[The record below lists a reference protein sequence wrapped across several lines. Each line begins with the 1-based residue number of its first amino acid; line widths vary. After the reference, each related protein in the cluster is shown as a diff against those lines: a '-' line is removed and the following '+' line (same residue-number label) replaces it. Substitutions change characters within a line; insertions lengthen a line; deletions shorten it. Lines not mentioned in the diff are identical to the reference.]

1 MSASTERPKL
11 LVAAHHYF
19 DIWSVPEW
27 FAGRLQKDFPQVNVV
42 DSASDA
48 ETNRQISDADAVIAW
63 RLTPEAARAAQK
75 LRWLHSTSAAV
86 NQLLYPEI
94 VDGDVLLT
102 NGSEVHGAAVAEHI
116 LALLLALAKK
126 LPEAARFQQ
135 KHFWAQQELYR
146 EPPRPKEIAG
156 AVLGLIG
163 LGHIGSETARR
174 ALALGMR
181 VIGLREHPERGG
193 PEGVEKVFGPGDLQ
207 ALLSESDFVVL
218 TAPVTLKTRN
228 LMTAERIGQMKPDA
242 RLINVGRGQLIDET
256 ALIQAL
262 RERRIAGAALD
273 VFVEEPLPPDSPLW
287 DIEHVLITPHV
298 AINSEKQWER
308 QYALVA
314 ENLRRYLSQ
323 RPLLSVVDKK
333 RGY

>member
-1 MSASTERPKL
+1 MTPSPERLKL
-11 LVAAHHYF
+11 LVAAYHFF
-19 DIWSVPEW
+19 DIWSLPEW

-42 DSASDA
+42 NSISDA
-48 ETNRQISDADAVIAW
+48 ETEPQITDAEAVIAW
-63 RLTPEAARAAQK
+63 RLTPEAARAARK

-94 VDGDVLLT
+94 VDSDVVLT

-116 LALLLALAKK
+116 LALILALAKK

-146 EPPRPKEIAG
+146 DEPRPKEIAG

-174 ALALGMR
+174 ASALGMR

-193 PEGVEKVFGPGDLQ
+193 PEGVEKVLGPGDLQ

-218 TAPVTLKTRN
+218 TTPVTPKTRN
-228 LMTAERIGQMKPDA
+228 LITAGRIAQMKPDA
-242 RLINVGRGQLIDET
+242 RLLNVGRGQLIDEA
-256 ALIQAL
+256 ALVQAL

-273 VFVEEPLPPDSPLW
+273 VFAEEPLPPDSPLW
-287 DIEHVLITPHV
+287 DMEHVLITPHV

-314 ENLRRYLSQ
+314 ENLRRYLNHQ
-323 RPLLSVVDKK
+323 PLLSVVNKK